1 MKALHTISGS
11 IFLLV
16 LFFFLSSDTWGQRFQ
31 PWAKRA
37 EMPSPRNSLV
47 GTVYSGKIYLYGG
60 NDDILHSRSKQIVIY
75 EPATNL
81 WSIGSDALT
90 GRGGHAFVTVNDK
103 LYTFGGEG
111 PSAGTWNN
119 QIAAYNPATNAW
131 EIKNNWASPRNSMAS
146 GVINGK
152 VYLAGGRTGYGAT
165 LAINQEY
172 DPTLDTWA
180 TKAPLIQHRNV
191 ATSAVYNNRLY
202 VFGGAS
208 KTSESQTTILSSV
221 EAYDPVS
228 NIWENKSPLPFPISQ
243 GRAVV
248 KDDNIYILT
257 CLSTQ
262 GSLFTHILKYNPPAD
277 NWEILSENED
287 IIVDGSLVQFNER
300 SFYFGGLD
308 SAMSNSTFFT
318 SLNPQMPIPF
328 DTRIKLT
335 SGTINGQQLSVDSLL
350 FHAKTSDVLSC
361 NITLETTNDHSAN
374 SVAPLIGT
382 TSWGVHEASFWEIN
396 SWITTGTHSY
406 NTQKTVTLPDQA
418 GNFNIFF
425 AVTYDIGGATTAS
438 LTNYTGYSVWNDG
451 VDVADWNK
459 KQANLARDS
468 GYTYTLYSSG
478 GKYYSISCAAASFG
492 INTTKEV
499 PVPVELVSFS
509 GLVNNGILNLKWQT
523 ATEKNNRGFEIQ
535 RKIGT
540 NWESIGFVNGNGTS
554 TETNKYSFSDNLSNL
569 TMAGSVFYRLR
580 QVDYDGT
587 ATLSKEIE
595 VSFNSIPTSFELSQ
609 NFPNPFNPSTA
620 ITYALPFESNVKLTV
635 YNTLGQVVK
644 ELVNEVKGT
653 GIHKIDFDGSTLS
666 SGVYFYSINAQSLDG
681 KKNFSSV
688 KKLLLLK

>member
-228 NIWENKSPLPFPISQ
+228 NTWENKSPLPFPISQ